1 MTQLSQPRFF
11 ARILGAS
18 LVAVAG
24 LTIAGSAAAQSDD
37 LDGVRSIHVEYAD
50 LNLGSRAG
58 AREMLMRID
67 DAARR
72 ACGDNVDLRSLERRA
87 QFQSCKTGTVARA
100 VRALGAP
107 LVTAMAG
114 PNGADPVVL
123 SQR

>member
-1 MTQLSQPRFF
+1 MTRLSHPTFLTR
-11 ARILGAS
+11 ALSAS
-18 LVAVAG
+18 LV
-24 LTIAGSAAAQSDD
+24 TIAGLSIAAPAAAQSDD
-37 LDGVRSIHVEYAD
+37 LDGVRSVHVEYGD

-67 DAARR
+67 AAARR
-72 ACGDNVDLRSLERRA
+72 VCGDNVDLRSLERRA
-87 QFQSCKTGTVARA
+87 QFQRCKTGTIARS
-100 VRALGAP
+100 VRALDAP